1 VSRRR
6 TYPIGAGLTLDN
18 DPSWNTSLHGHAIVG
33 AAFLDR
39 SELSGIISITP
50 EPGLSCG
57 DMLTNGN
64 LVVTV
69 TLYLNDEMRHYGVT
83 GSDLKLTP

>member
-1 VSRRR
+1 
-6 TYPIGAGLTLDN
+6 
-18 DPSWNTSLHGHAIVG
+18 
-33 AAFLDR
+33 
-39 SELSGIISITP
+39 
-50 EPGLSCG
+50 
-57 DMLTNGN
+57 MLTNGN